1 MDLLGAHV
9 SVTGGA
15 HTAFERGAEIDCRS
29 LQIFVKSPSRWSG
42 AKLDDKQVE
51 LFRQARAASPQP
63 VIAHAAYLINLCGD
77 KPDLLEKSRGALA
90 DELERCSRL
99 GVDALVVHPG
109 AHLGQGA
116 EAGIE
121 NIARS
126 IDEVLRGLDSQ
137 GSRLLLENTAGQGST
152 MGSSFEEL
160 AAVIALVDQ
169 KDRLGICLDT
179 CHAFAAGYR
188 LDQPDG
194 YSRMLEAIEA
204 SCGLSRIKALHLND
218 SKHPAG
224 SRKDRHESIGEGEI
238 GAEAFS
244 RILADPSFEG
254 RPMVLET
261 PLGDDG
267 NGHGRDLKRLRGLP
281 VAIG

>member
-9 SVTGGA
+9 SVTGGP
-15 HTAFERGAEIDCRS
+15 HTAFERGAEIGCRS

-42 AKLDDKQVE
+42 AKLDEKQVQ
-51 LFRQARAASPQP
+51 LFQQTRSASPQP

-90 DELERCSRL
+90 DELERCGRL

-121 NIARS
+121 GIARS
-126 IDEVLRGLDSQ
+126 IDEVLSGLANP
-137 GSRLLLENTAGQGST
+137 GTRLLLENTAGQGST

-160 AAVIALVDQ
+160 AAIITLVDQ
-169 KDRLGICLDT
+169 KDRLGVCLDT

-188 LDQPDG
+188 LDDPDG
-194 YSRMLEAIEA
+194 YARMLDAIEA
-204 SCGLSRIKALHLND
+204 SCGLTRIEALHLND

-224 SRKDRHESIGEGEI
+224 SRKDRHQSIGEGEI
-238 GAEAFS
+238 GTEAFS
-244 RILADPSFEG
+244 RIMADPAFKG

-267 NGHGRDLKRLRGLP
+267 KGHGRDLERLRSLP
-281 VAIG
+281 VARS